1 MTYRLAVF
9 DMAGTTVS
17 NSDLVVDALVQTL
30 HVHGHVAQPE
40 QARALMGYP
49 KPQAIRILLG
59 EGSAA
64 AADAA
69 LVERMHQE
77 FIGSMVE
84 SYRCNP
90 DVAPM
95 PAAEDCFAALRARG
109 IKVALNTAFSRNIA
123 QVIVERFGWFERGVI
138 DDLIA
143 TDEVAA
149 GRPAPDMIRALMAR
163 HGVGD
168 AAAVL
173 KVGDTEV
180 DIKEGRNAGAGL
192 VVAVTTGAFDR
203 ATLQA
208 YAPDHILDSL
218 AQLPPLLG

>member
-30 HVHGHVAQPE
+30 KAHGHSARPE

-59 EGSAA
+59 ENSAA
-64 AADAA
+64 AADVA
-69 LVERMHQE
+69 LVERMHRE
-77 FIGSMVE
+77 FVVGMVE
-84 SYRCNP
+84 SYRNDP
-90 DVAPM
+90 AVASM
-95 PAAEDCFAALRARG
+95 PAAEDCLAVLRARG
-109 IKVALNTAFSRNIA
+109 IKVALNTAFSRDIA
-123 QVIVERFGWFERGVI
+123 QVIVDRFGWLERGVI

-163 HGVGD
+163 HGVAD
-168 AAAVL
+168 SKQVL

-180 DIKEGRNAGAGL
+180 DIKEGRNAGCGL
-192 VVAVTTGAFDR
+192 VVAVTTGAYDR

-218 AQLPPLLG
+218 AQLPPLL

>member
-17 NSDLVVDALVQTL
+17 NSDLVVEALLQTL
-30 HVHGHVAQPE
+30 QAHGYQARPE

-64 AADAA
+64 AADPA
-69 LVERMHQE
+69 LVESLHRE
-77 FIGSMVE
+77 FIGSMLH
-84 SYRCNP
+84 SYRSSP
-90 DVAPM
+90 EVAPM
-95 PAAEDCFAALRARG
+95 PAAEDCFAALRGRG
-109 IKVALNTAFSRNIA
+109 IKVALNTAFSRDIA
-123 QVIVERFGWFERGVI
+123 QAIVERFGWFERGAI

-143 TDEVAA
+143 TDEVPA

-163 HGVGD
+163 HGIADPG
-168 AAAVL
+168 AVL

-180 DIKEGRNAGAGL
+180 DVKEGRNAGCGL
-192 VVAVTTGAFDR
+192 VVAVTTGAYDR
-203 ATLQA
+203 ASLQA

-218 AQLPPLLG
+218 AQLPPLL